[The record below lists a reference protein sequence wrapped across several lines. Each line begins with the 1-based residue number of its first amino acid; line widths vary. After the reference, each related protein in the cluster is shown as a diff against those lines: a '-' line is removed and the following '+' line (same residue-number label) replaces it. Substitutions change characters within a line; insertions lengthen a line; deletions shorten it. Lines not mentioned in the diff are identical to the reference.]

1 MSEKN
6 GTAPCSD
13 PKGVFP
19 FNCSVDLTQWRKQS
33 EQALSCSRK
42 WRNTEDPP
50 QELHSSLPPL
60 KLFSANASGLDR
72 TLGFLCL
79 FWGRCPPA
87 MYDVCYSQ
95 AGGKA
100 VSARWVCCG
109 WHKQWRRQTK
119 PITRGA
125 RGLLLV
131 WVVVAASVLNFA
143 TYYWIFSPPWSE
155 VSPAQLR
162 VYLLILFISG
172 LSTFIY
178 LGELSSCSLCGQIL
192 IFLLFLSALLRA
204 SVHFPLAVHWQY
216 CLLSYLKKKKIF

>member
-1 MSEKN
+1 MSKKN

-19 FNCSVDLTQWRKQS
+19 FNCSVDLTQWRKRS
-33 EQALSCSRK
+33 EQALNCSRK

-50 QELHSSLPPL
+50 QELHSSLKP
-60 KLFSANASGLDR
+60 FSAKASGPDG

-79 FWGRCPPA
+79 VWGRCPPA

-109 WHKQWRRQTK
+109 WHEQRRRQAQ

-131 WVVVAASVLNFA
+131 WVVVAEPNGSISLKFRHILLN
-143 TYYWIFSPPWSE
+143 I
-155 VSPAQLR
+155 
-162 VYLLILFISG
+162 
-172 LSTFIY
+172 LSTVEWSQPCTINSASSRSVNLCFEHIY
-178 LGELSSCSLCGQIL
+178 VLVSWAAVLCTDRYWFSCYFCQHFCVHLC
-192 IFLLFLSALLRA
+192 IFL
-204 SVHFPLAVHWQY
+204 
-216 CLLSYLKKKKIF
+216 